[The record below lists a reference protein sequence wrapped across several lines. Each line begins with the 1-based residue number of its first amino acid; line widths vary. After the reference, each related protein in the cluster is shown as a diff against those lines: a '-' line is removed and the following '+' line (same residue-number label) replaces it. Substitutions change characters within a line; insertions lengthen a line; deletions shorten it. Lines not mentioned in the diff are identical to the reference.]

1 MLAWPA
7 PRAGT
12 ARITVVALGLV
23 LGLSA
28 TAVLPLLLPWR
39 GAVLVGAISA
49 GSACLPSAVLALLWR
64 RRGAGWPELWSLAW
78 LGVGVALLSVL
89 ALVPLWGLYR
99 GQVRVLNLGDEP
111 FALWVDGRRLARVE
125 PSSGESARA
134 GVELV
139 LPAGERQ
146 LRVLS
151 ELDGRPLFDAAAR
164 VHGGSP
170 HLFVPLTGGYCFYVE
185 QQSYGDAD
193 EPTSDEAAPTESEQL
208 PTDGNFW
215 VLPDGIRLFMP
226 NPEPGP
232 LKTSGGTLASLRQR
246 RCGAAPAA
254 D

>member
-1 MLAWPA
+1 
-7 PRAGT
+7 
-12 ARITVVALGLV
+12 VVALGLV

-39 GAVLVGAISA
+39 GAALVGAISA

-64 RRGAGWPELWSLAW
+64 RRGAGRSELWPLAW

-151 ELDGRPLFDAAAR
+151 ELDGRALFDATAR

-170 HLFVPLTGGYCFYVE
+170 HLFVPLSGGYCFYVE
-185 QQSYGDAD
+185 QRSYGDAG
-193 EPTSDEAAPTESEQL
+193 ELTSDEAASAGWGLGTNQPRDAEQL
-208 PTDGNFW
+208 PTDSNFW
-215 VLPDGIRLFMP
+215 VLPDGIRLFTP

-246 RCGAAPAA
+246 RCGAGPAA